1 MNAKTILRLVF
12 ASLAVGFVLHSLDI
26 TPKDFWVGALDSLR
40 WAWDN
45 AMDFFSWGLIYIVTG
60 AFIVVPIFIV
70 NKIMNA
76 RKIKSRGPNKD
87 I

>member
-1 MNAKTILRLVF
+1 MNAKTILKLVF

-26 TPKDFWVGALDSLR
+26 TPQDFWTGALDGLR

-70 NKIMNA
+70 NRVIKA
-76 RKIKSRGPNKD
+76 RRNKSRD
-87 I
+87 L